1 MEVPLTLLANESG
14 SCRDS
19 YHPEM
24 LTKII
29 IYAYTQR
36 LYSSRQ
42 IAKALMREY
51 PFHVSWSAAP
61 GSRYH

>member
-1 MEVPLTLLANESG
+1 
-14 SCRDS
+14 
-19 YHPEM
+19 M